1 MNKLVAGPI
10 GVWLCI
16 INILGPFL
24 TFAQAPSTGRV
35 SLEGEWKGALTM
47 PGGSLPVLIAVTEL
61 TNGTRFA
68 TLDVPAQRIS
78 RAIMTVDLKADTLI
92 FEIRELGCSFIC
104 QRAAEGKQL
113 QGQWK
118 QQGYQTALTLDFAP
132 FQTSPGKNFKF
143 PPPYRV
149 EEVSFANSR
158 DDLRLSGTLTIP
170 PGEGPFPAAILLS
183 DMGPHDRDVT
193 LGEYKMFSALSDY
206 LTRHGIAVLRLDDR
220 GVGQSGG
227 NLTAS
232 TTADM
237 VKDAQLALGFLR
249 TRSLLDF
256 SQLGFMGHGEGGNI
270 ALLAAAQ
277 PLPPA
282 FVITLAASGSVGQE
296 LLLQRLGG
304 FLPAGEA
311 DTAQENLSRQRLK
324 LQQMLDLKATELRAK
339 GANAAQIDTYM
350 SQQQMRQRA
359 IEKKRQE
366 AVVKQQKTLLEVIRQ
381 TPDNGQAQA
390 MLANMLTQLNR
401 GLAPEVGQVW
411 ASQMTSPWYRY
422 YINFNPQ
429 PELSKINTAVLMLH
443 GTEDAEVNVT
453 NLGLLEK
460 GLKGNKRV
468 QSTRLEG
475 VNHLF
480 QAPMTEWPV
489 ISGEPKPIFSPAV
502 QQNIVAWIR
511 KSFADQQ
518 H

>member
-1 MNKLVAGPI
+1 MSKLLAGPI
-10 GVWLCI
+10 GAWLCVI
-16 INILGPFL
+16 SIFLPFL

-35 SLEGEWKGALTM
+35 SLEGDWKGVLAV
-47 PGGSLPVLIAVTEL
+47 PGGSLPIVISVTEL

-78 RAIMTVDLKADTLI
+78 RAIMTVDLKADTLV
-92 FEIRELGCSFIC
+92 FETRELGCTFIC
-104 QRAAEGKQL
+104 QRAPDGKQL

-118 QQGYQTALTLDFAP
+118 QQGYQTALALDFTP
-132 FQTSPGKNFKF
+132 FPASPPKNFKF

-193 LGEYKMFSALSDY
+193 LGEYKMFSALADY

-237 VKDAQLALGFLR
+237 VKDAQVALSFLR

-256 SQLGFMGHGEGGNI
+256 SQLGFIGHGEGGNI

-282 FVITLAASGSVGQE
+282 FVVTLSATGSLGQE
-296 LLLQRLGG
+296 VLLQRPGG

-311 DTAQENLSRQRLK
+311 DTVQENLSRQRLK
-324 LQQMLDLKATELRAK
+324 LQQQLDLKAVELRTK
-339 GANAAQIDTYM
+339 GANAAQIETYI

-359 IEKKRQE
+359 TEKKRQE
-366 AVVKQQKTLLEVIRQ
+366 IIVKQQKTLLEVIRQ

-390 MLANMLTQLNR
+390 MLTNMISQLNR
-401 GLAPEVGQVW
+401 GLPAEVAQVW
-411 ASQMTSPWYRY
+411 ASQMTSAWYRY
-422 YINFNPQ
+422 YMSFNPQ
-429 PELSKINTAVLMLH
+429 PELGKVNTAVLLLH
-443 GTEDAEVNVT
+443 GTEDAQVSVA

-475 VNHLF
+475 INHLF

-511 KSFADQQ
+511 KSFADQ
-518 H
+518 